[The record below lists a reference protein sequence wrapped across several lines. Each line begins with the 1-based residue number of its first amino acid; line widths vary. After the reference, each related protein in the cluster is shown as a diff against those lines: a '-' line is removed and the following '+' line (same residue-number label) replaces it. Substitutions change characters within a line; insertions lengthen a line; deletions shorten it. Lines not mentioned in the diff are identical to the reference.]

1 MRLKEFRIHR
11 VVRFLRR
18 LKLLLAEMY
27 YTPDGQYRKKT
38 VDFKC
43 SVIRAA
49 KSYGSNLKVNG
60 KTTVT
65 NNTVLG
71 NNVNFN
77 GMSITGRG
85 RVEIGDNFH
94 SGPDCLI
101 ISQIHNYDD
110 GQAVPY
116 DATYLSK
123 PVLIKDNVWI
133 GSRVIILGEVTIG
146 EGAII
151 QAGSVVCRDI
161 PDFAVAGGHPAKVF
175 KYRDIEHYMVLKKA
189 GKFH

>member
-1 MRLKEFRIHR
+1 M
-11 VVRFLRR
+11 
-18 LKLLLAEMY
+18 LAEMY
-27 YTPDGQYRKKT
+27 YTPEGQYKKKNS
-38 VDFKC
+38 VDFKS
-43 SVIRAA
+43 SVIKTVR
-49 KSYGSNLKVNG
+49 SYGSDLKVNG

-77 GMSITGRG
+77 GMTITGRG
-85 RVEIGDNFH
+85 RVEIGNNFH

-101 ISQIHNYDD
+101 ISQIHNYNE
-110 GQAVPY
+110 GKAIPY

-123 PVLIKDNVWI
+123 PVVIKSNIWL
-133 GSRVIILGEVTIG
+133 GSRVIILGAVTVG

-151 QAGSVVCRDI
+151 QAGSVVCQDI
-161 PDFAVAGGHPAKVF
+161 PDFAIAGGHPAQVF
-175 KYRDIEHYMVLKKA
+175 KYRDIDHYMALRKA